1 MNLNLLKSRDSDS
14 GFTDQRGSHESL
26 AKPPSAAIGMML
38 SRRIVETRV
47 HVCRWCRPVA
57 TMLVDARHSTA
68 PSDSAPL
75 SPPPRHQHP
84 PLAASAALSSFDAYA
99 TPRRASAGLH
109 CSNEVALSLPTS
121 LVALADAS

>member
-14 GFTDQRGSHESL
+14 GFTDRRDSHESL

-38 SRRIVETRV
+38 SRRIVECADGVVRSPPRSSTLVTPLPRLTR
-47 HVCRWCRPVA
+47 RPCHRHLA
-57 TMLVDARHSTA
+57 TSTRHS
-68 PSDSAPL
+68 
-75 SPPPRHQHP
+75 
-84 PLAASAALSSFDAYA
+84 
-99 TPRRASAGLH
+99 PRRASAGLH